1 MTLFIVAVI
10 FIDVIIIIFDYN
22 YMLRVPWP
30 DTKYTLRKKW
40 TVMVKYS
47 LDDIVYDDDS
57 WGLPN
62 SLN

>member
-30 DTKYTLRKKW
+30 DTKYTLRKK
-40 TVMVKYS
+40 
-47 LDDIVYDDDS
+47 
-57 WGLPN
+57 
-62 SLN
+62 